1 MKILQGDAP
10 EVLKTLP
17 DQSVHCIV
25 TSPPYWGL
33 RDYGTGTWEG
43 GDEGCNHYRDNKGDN
58 RPAGRQ
64 EVRGGAGD
72 AIYRDTCR
80 KCGAVRVDKQIGLE
94 ETIEEY
100 VEKLVEVFREARRVL
115 RDDGTIWLNLGDS
128 YAGSGGAHA
137 EHHKNPGISKSHD
150 RRGVPHHGARREPG
164 RYLAPEGLK
173 PKDLCMIPARV
184 AMALQA
190 DGWWVRSEI
199 IWNKTNPMPESVTDR
214 PTTAHEKIF
223 LFSKSGNTK
232 HWYHRDKPYSNEVK
246 EKPSPDYR
254 WKKEKTRE
262 EVDKEPDN
270 LGGWSR
276 INLWRGHDYYY
287 NAEAIMEKSVTDPK
301 SASSMTFGS
310 LEGKNNTPEKA
321 RADRVGKKWEYSEKR
336 NKRNVWTV
344 ATKPYSGAHFA
355 TFPEDLIKDCI
366 LAGSPLGGVVLDPFF
381 GSGTTGV
388 VAMKTGRDFIGIEL
402 NPEYIKLAKK
412 RLSPVMNQ
420 RLQVLE
426 AERRLGGGSEQ

>member
-1 MKILQGDAP
+1 MKILQGDAL

-150 RRGVPHHGARREPG
+150 RRGVSHHGARGEPS
-164 RYLAPEGLK
+164 RLK
-173 PKDLCMIPARV
+173 PKDLCMTPARV

-190 DGWWVRSEI
+190 DGWYLRSEI
-199 IWNKTNPMPESVTDR
+199 IWHKPNPMPESVTDR
-214 PTTAHEKIF
+214 PTMAHEKIF
-223 LFSKSGNTK
+223 LLTK
-232 HWYHRDKPYSNEVK
+232 NKH
-246 EKPSPDYR
+246 
-254 WKKEKTRE
+254 
-262 EVDKEPDN
+262 
-270 LGGWSR
+270 
-276 INLWRGHDYYY
+276 YYY
-287 NAEAIMEKSVTDPK
+287 DADAIREPLAKVSIKRISQKNFSNQKGGPKDPRNGGEGSRNR
-301 SASSMTFGS
+301 SARQG
-310 LEGKNNTPEKA
+310 LENLKESH
-321 RADRVGKKWEYSEKR
+321 KKGQGA
-336 NKRNVWTV
+336 NKRTVWTV
-344 ATKPYSGAHFA
+344 TTKPYSGAHFA

-366 LAGSPLGGVVLDPFF
+366 LAGSPRGGMVLDMFS

-402 NPEYIKLAKK
+402 NPEYIRLAKK

-420 RLQVLE
+420 RLPMPTGV
-426 AERRLGGGSEQ
+426 EQ